1 MSAMSD
7 STLDLVEEY
16 FISFKD
22 MIVQIAQG
30 VAEAQ
35 EALDKQTLI
44 IQGSI
49 NANPELSGLGLQA
62 TWYQIPE
69 VTASIKV
76 SVAIRK
82 TIVGTESVTRIFF
95 CPINA
100 TYKSE
105 FDFDF
110 QGTSEMSFK
119 IVPVPSPIATSYR
132 IVPDLTGKSKDEA
145 TDALG
150 AADLVLGDVTYKE
163 SEKEGVIG
171 QSPAPYSTVLIGSLV
186 NISISVKRQMPFEGT
201 EE

>member
-1 MSAMSD
+1 MSD
-7 STLDLVEEY
+7 SIPDLEEEF
-16 FISFKD
+16 FIKFDD
-22 MIVQIAQG
+22 MIVQIAKG

-35 EALDKQTLI
+35 KALDEQTLQ
-44 IQGSI
+44 IQDSI
-49 NANPELSGLGLQA
+49 NAKPELSALGVQA

-76 SVAIRK
+76 SIAIQKK
-82 TIVGTESVTRIFF
+82 TVEEETVTNIFLIPF
-95 CPINA
+95 NA

-119 IVPVPSPIATSYR
+119 IVPVPSPVAASYR
-132 IVPDLTGKSKDEA
+132 TVPDLTGKSKLEA
-145 TDALG
+145 TNALED
-150 AADLVLGDVTYKE
+150 ADLVLGDVTYEE

-171 QSPAPYSTVLIGSLV
+171 QNPAPYSTVLIGSSV
-186 NISISVKRQMPFEGT
+186 NVLISEKPKGP

>member
-1 MSAMSD
+1 MSD
-7 STLDLVEEY
+7 STLDLEEEY
-16 FISFKD
+16 FISFND
-22 MIVQIAQG
+22 MIVQIAKG

-35 EALDKQTLI
+35 GALDEQTLR
-44 IQGSI
+44 IQESI
-49 NANPELSGLGLQA
+49 NANPKLSALGLQA

-76 SVAIRK
+76 SVAIQK
-82 TIVGTESVTRIFF
+82 KIVEGKSVTNLFF
-95 CPINA
+95 CPMNA

-119 IVPVPSPIATSYR
+119 IVPVPSPVATSYR

-145 TDALG
+145 NNAIKD
-150 AADLVLGDVTYKE
+150 ADLVLGDVIYEE

-186 NISISVKRQMPFEGT
+186 NISISVKSRMTFEGT

>member
-1 MSAMSD
+1 MSD
-7 STLDLVEEY
+7 SIVDLEEEY
-16 FISFKD
+16 FISFRD
-22 MIVQIAQG
+22 MIVEIAKG

-35 EALDKQTLI
+35 GALDEQTLL
-44 IQGSI
+44 IQESI
-49 NANPELSGLGLQA
+49 NARPELAALGLQA

-76 SVAIRK
+76 SVAIQRK
-82 TIVGTESVTRIFF
+82 EIEQKTVTNIFF

-100 TYKSE
+100 TYKNE

-132 IVPDLTGKSKDEA
+132 IVPELTGKSKEEA
-145 TDALG
+145 TKALE
-150 AADLVLGDVTYKE
+150 AAEFVLGDVTYRE

-171 QSPAPYSTVLIGSLV
+171 QSPTPNSTVLIGSLV
-186 NISISVKRQMPFEGT
+186 NISIAVKKQTPLEGT